1 MVLASPPWRHQV
13 METVG
18 AIFGQRSTI
27 MGKRVDGR
35 THERQRMKGND
46 LLLLRSASGH
56 KKGDGGRKKQRFEKV
71 KPDSPV

>member
-18 AIFGQRSTI
+18 AVFGQRLTI

-56 KKGDGGRKKQRFEKV
+56 KKAMAAKKNNGV
-71 KPDSPV
+71 KR